1 MTKEA
6 TIIITCETEL
16 KEFLKS
22 VAESKR
28 MSLSEYIR
36 HVLNRG
42 LDTIHQSNL
51 ELSAHEA
58 QLQKST

>member
-6 TIIITCETEL
+6 TIIIKCESEL
-16 KEFLKS
+16 KEFLQS

-28 MSLSEYIR
+28 MSLSAYTR

-42 LDTIHQSNL
+42 LDAIHQRNL
-51 ELSAHEA
+51 ELKSLEV